1 MSVAMCS
8 CDSEAVSRS
17 GKVGTGGENLLIKK
31 RKEGKC
37 ERRKHSNKTERADR
51 QRAALRSREG
61 HAACQGTARQFR
73 VLSAHISGEPA
84 VVSRPPCPELQPA
97 GGAVHECEGLLPG
110 NGALDFL
117 CKEGLSPD
125 RRLLRRS
132 TLVSGKQDK
141 PPCLICLSS
150 FALCF

>member
-17 GKVGTGGENLLIKK
+17 GKVGKGGENLLIKK

-84 VVSRPPCPELQPA
+84 VVSRPCAQSYSMQEGRCMSVRDSSLEMGPSTSCARKDSLQT
-97 GGAVHECEGLLPG
+97 G
-110 NGALDFL
+110 D
-117 CKEGLSPD
+117 S
-125 RRLLRRS
+125 
-132 TLVSGKQDK
+132 
-141 PPCLICLSS
+141 
-150 FALCF
+150 